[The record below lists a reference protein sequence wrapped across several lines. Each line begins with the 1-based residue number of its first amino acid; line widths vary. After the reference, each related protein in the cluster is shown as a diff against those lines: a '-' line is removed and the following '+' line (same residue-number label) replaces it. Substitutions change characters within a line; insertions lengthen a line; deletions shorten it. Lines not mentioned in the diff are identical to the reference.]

1 MPAAYPEPEQP
12 KSPAASAAY
21 TESGRQ
27 DDSPAQAAAAKADD
41 TDIPGI
47 SDAELRE
54 LESLLQEL
62 AATFT
67 IS

>member
-1 MPAAYPEPEQP
+1 MT
-12 KSPAASAAY
+12 AAY